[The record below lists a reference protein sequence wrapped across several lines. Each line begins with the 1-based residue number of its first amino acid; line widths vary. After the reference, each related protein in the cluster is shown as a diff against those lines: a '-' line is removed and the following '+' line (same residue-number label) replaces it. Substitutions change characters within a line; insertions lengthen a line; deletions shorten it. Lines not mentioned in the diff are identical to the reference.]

1 MAKIYQIIKAFLA
14 SADMVHVWLSFVLTV
29 VFADIFKLMDTA
41 DKWQIGIV
49 AGVIAFFLGVFVE
62 SIDGYFGTRL
72 YDKTGVR
79 GNEFNPK
86 DLLRDSIGCV
96 LGIIAVL
103 ILVL

>member
-1 MAKIYQIIKAFLA
+1 MAKIYQKIKAFLA

-29 VFADIFKLMDTA
+29 VF
-41 DKWQIGIV
+41 
-49 AGVIAFFLGVFVE
+49 VE
-62 SIDGYFGTRL
+62 SFDGYLGTKQ

-86 DLLRDSIGCV
+86 DLLRDAIGCI
-96 LGIIAVL
+96 LGIIAVM